1 MLNFQRMYSLKNNF
15 AASTNFLGKKSQ
27 QKRKFPLKLMCFQF
41 SMETIEKCHNFKSPT
56 FDGSP
61 HPRDLIIF
69 PDLTTLSSPRIN
81 FFLPLFWWLFAQE
94 KKKGANMSDRSDST
108 KIQNKKQLWLYYST
122 FFEIPWKNWQNL
134 NSYQIHILNKLIN
147 VTYKLR

>member
-41 SMETIEKCHNFKSPT
+41 SMETIEKCHNFKSTT

-61 HPRDLIIF
+61 HLEDLIIF

-81 FFLPLFWWLFAQE
+81 FFLPLLFWWLFAQR
-94 KKKGANMSDRSDST
+94 KKWVLMRLIGLIQQKFKTKSNYNFITLLLIFLWNSLTKLPECKFISDS
-108 KIQNKKQLWLYYST
+108 
-122 FFEIPWKNWQNL
+122 
-134 NSYQIHILNKLIN
+134 HIE
-147 VTYKLR
+147 